1 MAYAN
6 SGSFG
11 TEVNRYL
18 MSVVEIGLY
27 KIYLAF
33 RNHLN
38 SMHCFLKCLIL

>member
-6 SGSFG
+6 CGSFG
-11 TEVNRYL
+11 AEVNRYL
-18 MSVVEIGLY
+18 MSVVGIALY

-38 SMHCFLKCLIL
+38 SLLCFLKCLIL